1 MAQISK
7 AFGAVAFG
15 GDAAGYDSARPDYPP
30 WVFDLL
36 CERCGLAPGAA
47 VFEIGA
53 GTGTAT
59 RRLLALGADPLAA
72 IEPDARMAA
81 RLRQTAADSALQII
95 AATFETANLQGARY
109 DLGVCATA
117 FHWLDEDEA
126 LAKIARL
133 LRPGGWWAAIWNV
146 FGDPARADPFHE
158 ATKQLL
164 QAPSP
169 PPSIGTGET
178 WFALD
183 AEARFAALERS
194 EAFDSMDH
202 IAKPWSLTLDPDQ
215 TVALYATYST
225 IAARAD
231 RDVVLAE
238 LRRIARE
245 DFAAGV
251 VRNMITSV
259 FIARRR

>member
-1 MAQISK
+1 MAQTSK

-15 GDAAGYDSARPDYPP
+15 GDAAGYDSALPDYPP

-59 RRLLALGADPLAA
+59 RRLLALGADPLAD

-133 LRPGGWWAAIWNV
+133 LRPGGWWA
-146 FGDPARADPFHE
+146 
-158 ATKQLL
+158 
-164 QAPSP
+164 
-169 PPSIGTGET
+169 
-178 WFALD
+178 
-183 AEARFAALERS
+183 
-194 EAFDSMDH
+194 
-202 IAKPWSLTLDPDQ
+202 
-215 TVALYATYST
+215 
-225 IAARAD
+225 
-231 RDVVLAE
+231 
-238 LRRIARE
+238 
-245 DFAAGV
+245 
-251 VRNMITSV
+251 
-259 FIARRR
+259 